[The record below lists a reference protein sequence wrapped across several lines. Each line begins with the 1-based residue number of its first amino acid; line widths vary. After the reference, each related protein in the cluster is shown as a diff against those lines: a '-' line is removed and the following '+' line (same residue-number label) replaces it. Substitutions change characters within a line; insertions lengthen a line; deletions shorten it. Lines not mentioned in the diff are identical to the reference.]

1 MARSSPRIASGLCLV
16 GAGLFR
22 SPHVSAVSKQINS
35 APYRF
40 SATDSC
46 RCLCASVRAWPCESG
61 SNPRVSSTRPAFPQL
76 RRSPPIP
83 SLPWLLAADLFRSRS
98 AQLEA
103 LPCHSVASRCAWIPV
118 PSLLRRLTG
127 GRFQAVLC
135 RFAAVAFHPF
145 PLRCSSV
152 GSAPRLSNS
161 RQFTDLPLKA
171 MAFPC
176 RSQLI
181 PSTPF
186 RLCPCRIVWP
196 RRHAVSILIVS
207 ALSSTAPRSAL
218 SALVMSEPFRFGS
231 CRIESQRLH
240 LHAHHLASI
249 RCPVNSPRRVCHHL
263 HGFANRGRAM
273 QFRCLSTH
281 LSPRRSWPFRFAASA
296 CVSFPFRCSAFYT
309 SPCLSASLRLTS
321 PPCVAV
327 SPHVGQ
333 IPALLRL
340 VN

>member
-1 MARSSPRIASGLCLV
+1 MPFSSFSMRLDSRPIA
-16 GAGLFR
+16 A
-22 SPHVSAVSKQINS
+22 SPSHWWS
-35 APYRF
+35 
-40 SATDSC
+40 
-46 RCLCASVRAWPCESG
+46 
-61 SNPRVSSTRPAFPQL
+61 
-76 RRSPPIP
+76 
-83 SLPWLLAADLFRSRS
+83 
-98 AQLEA
+98 
-103 LPCHSVASRCAWIPV
+103 V
-118 PSLLRRLTG
+118 PSC
-127 GRFQAVLC
+127 AM
-135 RFAAVAFHPF
+135 PI
-145 PLRCSSV
+145 RCSSV

-249 RCPVNSPRRVCHHL
+249 RCPINSPRRVCHHL
-263 HGFANRGRAM
+263 RGFANRCRAM

-281 LSPRRSWPFRFAASA
+281 LSPRRSCPFRFAASA